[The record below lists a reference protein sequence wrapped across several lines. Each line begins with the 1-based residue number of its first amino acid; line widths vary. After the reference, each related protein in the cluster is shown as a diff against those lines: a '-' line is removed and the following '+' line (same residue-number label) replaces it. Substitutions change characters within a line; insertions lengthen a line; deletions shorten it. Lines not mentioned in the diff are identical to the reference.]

1 MSSTFVLV
9 SLLLSLSMAVLVPEI
24 KDSKKTIFSFSPEY
38 DHMVNKQR
46 KGFLTIGLL
55 AVSTFFISIQ
65 TLSVPIFVLHLVLD
79 VLFGGWSSLVARW
92 AHNPEVVGSNPTP
105 ATNYLIK
112 KSIILFLPVDAA
124 SNLSVKS
131 PITPRKVRMPPSKKI
146 LQKSISSILNY
157 KHSLNNTYWESSLII

>member
-1 MSSTFVLV
+1 MSSTFVLI

-24 KDSKKTIFSFSPEY
+24 KESKKTIFSFSPEY

-79 VLFGGWSSLVARW
+79 VLFGVYAYISFQVRRATLLQNSLV
-92 AHNPEVVGSNPTP
+92 GSSFASETI
-105 ATNYLIK
+105 TQQED
-112 KSIILFLPVDAA
+112 FLQEAG
-124 SNLSVKS
+124 
-131 PITPRKVRMPPSKKI
+131 
-146 LQKSISSILNY
+146 
-157 KHSLNNTYWESSLII
+157 

>member
-1 MSSTFVLV
+1 MSSTFVLI

-38 DHMVNKQR
+38 DYMVNKQR

-79 VLFGGWSSLVARW
+79 VLFGVYAYISFQVRRATLLQNSLV
-92 AHNPEVVGSNPTP
+92 GSSFASENITQQED
-105 ATNYLIK
+105 
-112 KSIILFLPVDAA
+112 FLQEAG
-124 SNLSVKS
+124 
-131 PITPRKVRMPPSKKI
+131 
-146 LQKSISSILNY
+146 
-157 KHSLNNTYWESSLII
+157 

>member
-24 KDSKKTIFSFSPEY
+24 KDSKRTIFSFSPEY

-79 VLFGGWSSLVARW
+79 VLFGVYAYISFQVRRATLLQNSLV
-92 AHNPEVVGSNPTP
+92 GSSFASENITQQED
-105 ATNYLIK
+105 
-112 KSIILFLPVDAA
+112 FLQEAG
-124 SNLSVKS
+124 
-131 PITPRKVRMPPSKKI
+131 
-146 LQKSISSILNY
+146 
-157 KHSLNNTYWESSLII
+157 

>member
-1 MSSTFVLV
+1 MSSTFVLI

-46 KGFLTIGLL
+46 KGFLTLGLL

-79 VLFGGWSSLVARW
+79 VLFGVYAYISFQVRRATLLQNSLV
-92 AHNPEVVGSNPTP
+92 GSSFASENITQQED
-105 ATNYLIK
+105 
-112 KSIILFLPVDAA
+112 FLQEAG
-124 SNLSVKS
+124 
-131 PITPRKVRMPPSKKI
+131 
-146 LQKSISSILNY
+146 
-157 KHSLNNTYWESSLII
+157 

>member
-1 MSSTFVLV
+1 MSSTFVLI

-46 KGFLTIGLL
+46 KGFLTVGLL

-79 VLFGGWSSLVARW
+79 VLFGVYAYISFQVRRATLLQNSLV
-92 AHNPEVVGSNPTP
+92 GSSF
-105 ATNYLIK
+105 ASETNTQQED
-112 KSIILFLPVDAA
+112 FFQEAG
-124 SNLSVKS
+124 
-131 PITPRKVRMPPSKKI
+131 
-146 LQKSISSILNY
+146 
-157 KHSLNNTYWESSLII
+157 

>member
-1 MSSTFVLV
+1 MSSTFVLI

-24 KDSKKTIFSFSPEY
+24 KDSKKTIFFFSPEY

-79 VLFGGWSSLVARW
+79 VLFGVYAYISFQVRRATLLQNSLV
-92 AHNPEVVGSNPTP
+92 GSSFASETI
-105 ATNYLIK
+105 TQQED
-112 KSIILFLPVDAA
+112 FLQEAG
-124 SNLSVKS
+124 
-131 PITPRKVRMPPSKKI
+131 
-146 LQKSISSILNY
+146 
-157 KHSLNNTYWESSLII
+157 

>member
-1 MSSTFVLV
+1 MSSTFVLI

-79 VLFGGWSSLVARW
+79 VLFGVYAYISFQVRRATLLQNSLV
-92 AHNPEVVGSNPTP
+92 GSSFASENITHQED
-105 ATNYLIK
+105 
-112 KSIILFLPVDAA
+112 FLQEAG
-124 SNLSVKS
+124 
-131 PITPRKVRMPPSKKI
+131 
-146 LQKSISSILNY
+146 
-157 KHSLNNTYWESSLII
+157 

>member
-1 MSSTFVLV
+1 MSSTFVLI

-79 VLFGGWSSLVARW
+79 VLFGVYAYISFQVRRATLLQNSLV
-92 AHNPEVVGSNPTP
+92 GS
-105 ATNYLIK
+105 
-112 KSIILFLPVDAA
+112 SFA
-124 SNLSVKS
+124 SET
-131 PITPRKVRMPPSKKI
+131 ITQQED
-146 LQKSISSILNY
+146 L
-157 KHSLNNTYWESSLII
+157 SLIHI

>member
-1 MSSTFVLV
+1 MSSTFVLI

-79 VLFGGWSSLVARW
+79 VLFGVYAYISFQVRRATLLQNSLV
-92 AHNPEVVGSNPTP
+92 GSGFASETI
-105 ATNYLIK
+105 TQQED
-112 KSIILFLPVDAA
+112 FLQEAG
-124 SNLSVKS
+124 
-131 PITPRKVRMPPSKKI
+131 
-146 LQKSISSILNY
+146 
-157 KHSLNNTYWESSLII
+157 

>member
-1 MSSTFVLV
+1 MSSTFVLI

-24 KDSKKTIFSFSPEY
+24 KDSKKTIYSFSPEY

-79 VLFGGWSSLVARW
+79 VLFGVYAYISFQVRRATLLQNSLV
-92 AHNPEVVGSNPTP
+92 GSSFASETI
-105 ATNYLIK
+105 TQQED
-112 KSIILFLPVDAA
+112 FLQEAG
-124 SNLSVKS
+124 
-131 PITPRKVRMPPSKKI
+131 
-146 LQKSISSILNY
+146 
-157 KHSLNNTYWESSLII
+157 

>member
-1 MSSTFVLV
+1 MSSTFILI

-24 KDSKKTIFSFSPEY
+24 KDSKRTIFSFSPEY

-79 VLFGGWSSLVARW
+79 MLFGVYAYISFQVRK
-92 AHNPEVVGSNPTP
+92 
-105 ATNYLIK
+105 ATLLKN
-112 KSIILFLPVDAA
+112 
-124 SNLSVKS
+124 
-131 PITPRKVRMPPSKKI
+131 
-146 LQKSISSILNY
+146 
-157 KHSLNNTYWESSLII
+157 SLIGSSFAHETLTQQEDFLQEAG

>member
-1 MSSTFVLV
+1 MSSTFVLI

-24 KDSKKTIFSFSPEY
+24 KDSNKAIFSFSPEY

-79 VLFGGWSSLVARW
+79 VLFGVYAYISFQVRRATLLQNSLV
-92 AHNPEVVGSNPTP
+92 GSSFASETI
-105 ATNYLIK
+105 TQQED
-112 KSIILFLPVDAA
+112 FLQEAG
-124 SNLSVKS
+124 
-131 PITPRKVRMPPSKKI
+131 
-146 LQKSISSILNY
+146 
-157 KHSLNNTYWESSLII
+157 

>member
-1 MSSTFVLV
+1 MSSTFVLI

-24 KDSKKTIFSFSPEY
+24 KDSKNSIFSFSPEY

-79 VLFGGWSSLVARW
+79 VLFGVYAYISFQVRRATLLQNSLV
-92 AHNPEVVGSNPTP
+92 GSSFASETI
-105 ATNYLIK
+105 TQQED
-112 KSIILFLPVDAA
+112 FLQEAG
-124 SNLSVKS
+124 
-131 PITPRKVRMPPSKKI
+131 
-146 LQKSISSILNY
+146 
-157 KHSLNNTYWESSLII
+157 

>member
-1 MSSTFVLV
+1 MSSTFVLI

-65 TLSVPIFVLHLVLD
+65 TLSVPIFVIHLVLD
-79 VLFGGWSSLVARW
+79 VLFGVYAYISFQVRRATLLQNSLV
-92 AHNPEVVGSNPTP
+92 GSSFASETI
-105 ATNYLIK
+105 TQQED
-112 KSIILFLPVDAA
+112 FLQEAG
-124 SNLSVKS
+124 
-131 PITPRKVRMPPSKKI
+131 
-146 LQKSISSILNY
+146 
-157 KHSLNNTYWESSLII
+157 

>member
-1 MSSTFVLV
+1 MSSTFVLI

-24 KDSKKTIFSFSPEY
+24 KDSKRTIFSFSPEY

-79 VLFGGWSSLVARW
+79 ILFGVYAYISFQVRRATLLQNSLV
-92 AHNPEVVGSNPTP
+92 GSSFASETI
-105 ATNYLIK
+105 TQQED
-112 KSIILFLPVDAA
+112 FLQEAG
-124 SNLSVKS
+124 
-131 PITPRKVRMPPSKKI
+131 
-146 LQKSISSILNY
+146 
-157 KHSLNNTYWESSLII
+157 

>member
-1 MSSTFVLV
+1 MSSTFVLI

-24 KDSKKTIFSFSPEY
+24 KDSKRTIFSFSPEY

-79 VLFGGWSSLVARW
+79 VLFGVYAYISFQVRRATLLENSLV
-92 AHNPEVVGSNPTP
+92 GSSFASETI
-105 ATNYLIK
+105 TQQED
-112 KSIILFLPVDAA
+112 FLQEAG
-124 SNLSVKS
+124 
-131 PITPRKVRMPPSKKI
+131 
-146 LQKSISSILNY
+146 
-157 KHSLNNTYWESSLII
+157 

>member
-1 MSSTFVLV
+1 MSSTFVLI

-24 KDSKKTIFSFSPEY
+24 KDSKKTIFSSSPEY

-79 VLFGGWSSLVARW
+79 VLFGVYAYISFQVRRATLLQNSLV
-92 AHNPEVVGSNPTP
+92 GSSFASETI
-105 ATNYLIK
+105 TQQED
-112 KSIILFLPVDAA
+112 FLQEAG
-124 SNLSVKS
+124 
-131 PITPRKVRMPPSKKI
+131 
-146 LQKSISSILNY
+146 
-157 KHSLNNTYWESSLII
+157 

>member
-1 MSSTFVLV
+1 MSSTFVLI

-24 KDSKKTIFSFSPEY
+24 KDSKRTIFSFSPEY

-79 VLFGGWSSLVARW
+79 VFFGVYAYISFQVRRATLLQNSLV
-92 AHNPEVVGSNPTP
+92 GSSFASETI
-105 ATNYLIK
+105 TQQED
-112 KSIILFLPVDAA
+112 FLQEAG
-124 SNLSVKS
+124 
-131 PITPRKVRMPPSKKI
+131 
-146 LQKSISSILNY
+146 
-157 KHSLNNTYWESSLII
+157 

>member
-1 MSSTFVLV
+1 MSSTFVLI

-24 KDSKKTIFSFSPEY
+24 KDSKNSIFSFSPEY

-79 VLFGGWSSLVARW
+79 VFFGVYAYISFQVRRATLLQNSLV
-92 AHNPEVVGSNPTP
+92 GSSFASETI
-105 ATNYLIK
+105 TQQED
-112 KSIILFLPVDAA
+112 FLQEAG
-124 SNLSVKS
+124 
-131 PITPRKVRMPPSKKI
+131 
-146 LQKSISSILNY
+146 
-157 KHSLNNTYWESSLII
+157 

>member
-79 VLFGGWSSLVARW
+79 VLFGVYAYISFQVRRATLLQNSLV
-92 AHNPEVVGSNPTP
+92 GSSFASETI
-105 ATNYLIK
+105 TQQED
-112 KSIILFLPVDAA
+112 FLQEAG
-124 SNLSVKS
+124 
-131 PITPRKVRMPPSKKI
+131 
-146 LQKSISSILNY
+146 
-157 KHSLNNTYWESSLII
+157 

>member
-65 TLSVPIFVLHLVLD
+65 TLSVPIFVLHLALD
-79 VLFGGWSSLVARW
+79 VLFGVYAYISFQVRRATLLQNSLV
-92 AHNPEVVGSNPTP
+92 GSSFASETI
-105 ATNYLIK
+105 TQQED
-112 KSIILFLPVDAA
+112 FLQEAG
-124 SNLSVKS
+124 
-131 PITPRKVRMPPSKKI
+131 
-146 LQKSISSILNY
+146 
-157 KHSLNNTYWESSLII
+157 

>member
-1 MSSTFVLV
+1 MSSTFVLI

-79 VLFGGWSSLVARW
+79 VLFGVYAYISFQVRRATLLQNSLV
-92 AHNPEVVGSNPTP
+92 GSSF
-105 ATNYLIK
+105 ASETNTQQED
-112 KSIILFLPVDAA
+112 FLQEAG
-124 SNLSVKS
+124 
-131 PITPRKVRMPPSKKI
+131 
-146 LQKSISSILNY
+146 
-157 KHSLNNTYWESSLII
+157 